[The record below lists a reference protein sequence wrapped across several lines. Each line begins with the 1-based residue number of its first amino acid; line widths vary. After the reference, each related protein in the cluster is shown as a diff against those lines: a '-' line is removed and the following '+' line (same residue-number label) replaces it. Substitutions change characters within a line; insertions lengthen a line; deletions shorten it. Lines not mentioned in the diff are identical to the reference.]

1 MAGIE
6 VIIGANTDDL
16 DAAVRRSRSRLSE
29 LGGEMK
35 GNIATAA
42 KWGAAVSV
50 AATAATAA
58 MVASSLKSIDALA
71 KTSDKLGI
79 AISDLQALR
88 QAAELTGV
96 GTSTLDMSLQRMTR
110 RLSEAAQG
118 TGEAQDALK
127 ELNLDA
133 LALAKLTP
141 DEQFREIAG
150 AMKQVGS
157 QSDRVRLAFKL
168 FDSEGAA
175 LVNTLALG
183 KSGLQE
189 IGDEM
194 DALGASITRV
204 DAAKV
209 EAANDAMLRVATAAG
224 AVSDRLTIELASSI
238 TAVAN
243 QMVAEFSRGSGS
255 LGTGMADAVDVGV
268 EALADFLDGAA
279 TVTDFI
285 SGNPITAQFGIL
297 GWVVLGPRGL
307 LIGAAIGATFDIIKE
322 GLAEFG
328 VGISE
333 GEENARRLLNIQ
345 EQIANQQQIIAK
357 AGDVGQPSDSPF
369 ITAAEAEIKSLRAIE
384 AQLKET
390 VEGSS
395 EAQDSYNELL
405 NRGTDKANGFA
416 GSLRRTAEALREARE
431 EAAKGLGDA
440 LGEES
445 SDGRGTN
452 TPGKPEDEP
461 ITGTEKDKLEKRLEA
476 IREAGLSEVDLL
488 KEKQALE
495 LEAIIAGK
503 ELELEVKGG
512 YDELER
518 ETKNRHQE
526 ELTAIEERAAAERT
540 KIKEQEARNKAAAE
554 RQFWS
559 DATSLMNSGS
569 RKMFEIGKAASIAQ
583 AVVKGQ
589 SAAVSA
595 WEAGMSTGGPHA
607 PVVAAAYTA
616 ASLAKTAGQ
625 ISAIRSA
632 TYGGGGGSGGGG
644 GGGSVTQG
652 INNQSE
658 PVQPPTETMVANL
671 NIQGQNFDRRTVIG
685 LVEQINDLQED
696 GMRIRLNTV

>member
-1 MAGIE
+1 MAGID

-16 DAAVRRSRSRLSE
+16 DAAVRRSRSRLAG
-29 LGGEMK
+29 LGNEMK

-42 KWGAAVSV
+42 KWGAGISL
-50 AATAATAA
+50 AATVAGAA

-476 IREAGLSEVDLL
+476 IREANMSEREIQL
-488 KEKQALE
+488 EKFALE
-495 LEAIIAGK
+495 NEDLAVALEQQLITKQEWAALSVEQK
-503 ELELEVKGG
+503 Q
-512 YDELER
+512 R
-518 ETKNRHQE
+518 EE
-526 ELTAIEERAAAERT
+526 DALTEIEERAAAERT